1 MVWGLPTGKP
11 KRKKQTPH
19 HCGVCEEFTKKRN
32 AAAFSF

>member
-11 KRKKQTPH
+11 KKNKPRITAKFAKSLP
-19 HCGVCEEFTKKRN
+19 KRN